1 MDKIKKFFGTF
12 IDKFKALSVTKKVA
26 YIILTLVFIGTIA
39 VLSTYMFKTKY
50 TTLFSNLDADDSK
63 VVIESLDSKGV
74 KYKVDSSSNSILV
87 PEDQVGT
94 LKLTLASEL
103 SNGSIGFEIFDESS
117 QFGLTDSEFSVKYQ
131 RAVQGELERTIKNLD
146 EVENV
151 KVNLVMP
158 EDSTFVKDPTNATAA
173 VVVKLKSGEELEESQ
188 VRALVNLVSMSVKN
202 LPTNN
207 ITIADTNGN
216 LLTDGLFDESGNSSS
231 SSSSSVEKQL
241 EDKAKYEKYLEEK
254 VQGQLE
260 PVYGKSKVKVKVNV
274 DMDFDT
280 FTQNSVTTEKDP
292 AKESE
297 QITIN
302 KDTSDGG
309 AVSQSPVDENMS
321 NKIEDEVI
329 NDSSITNYESIT
341 NYNTSGKTEENRIQA
356 PGKVKNVYA
365 SVIIDTPSLGLV
377 EKEDIQS
384 VVNKTIGQSNAEN
397 TVVMGK
403 EFDSATKEL
412 AEEALKEME
421 ESEAKEKREK
431 IIIYSAIGASV
442 LVLLITLIIIARKKK
457 KKNEEEVIMEEEN
470 TLDAIIDDEIDNT
483 EVYKPVNFDEPNNKQ
498 VLEDELKKYAK
509 EKPDQVLEI
518 IKSWI
523 SSDER

>member
-1 MDKIKKFFGTF
+1 MDKIKSFFRRF

-26 YIILTLVFIGTIA
+26 YVILTLVFIATIT
-39 VLSTYMFKTKY
+39 VLSTHMLKTKY
-50 TTLFSNLDADDSK
+50 TTLFSNLDANDSK
-63 VVIESLDSKGV
+63 VIIDSLDSKGV
-74 KYKVDSSSNSILV
+74 KYKVDNNSNSILV

-94 LKLTLASEL
+94 LKLSLASEL

-131 RAVQGELERTIKNLD
+131 RAVQGELERTIKTLD

-173 VVVKLKSGEELEESQ
+173 VVVKLKAGKTLEESQ

-231 SSSSSVEKQL
+231 SSNSSVEKQL

-254 VQGQLE
+254 VHGQLE

-274 DMDFDT
+274 DMDFDSY
-280 FTQNSVTTEKDP
+280 TQNSVTTEKDP

-302 KDTSDGG
+302 KDNSDDG

-329 NDSSITNYESIT
+329 NNSSVTSYESIT
-341 NYNTSGKTEENRIQA
+341 NYNTSGKTEENRVQA

-365 SVIIDTPSLGLV
+365 SVIIDTPSLGVV
-377 EKEDIQS
+377 EKEDVQS
-384 VVNKTIGQSNAEN
+384 VVNKTIGQSNVEN

-403 EFDSATKEL
+403 EFDSETKEL
-412 AEEALKEME
+412 AAEALKEMKKA
-421 ESEAKEKREK
+421 EAKEKKEK
-431 IIIYSAIGASV
+431 IIMYSSIAAVALVV
-442 LVLLITLIIIARKKK
+442 LMTIILLKRRKKK
-457 KKNEEEVIMEEEN
+457 EYEEIEEEEEN
-470 TLDAIIDDEIDNT
+470 TLDAVIDDEIDKT

-498 VLEDELKKYAK
+498 ALEDELKKYAK

>member
-1 MDKIKKFFGTF
+1 MDKIKSFFRRF

-26 YIILTLVFIGTIA
+26 YVILTLVFIATIT
-39 VLSTYMFKTKY
+39 VLSTHMLKTKY
-50 TTLFSNLDADDSK
+50 TTLFSNLDANDSK
-63 VVIESLDSKGV
+63 VIIDSLDSKGV
-74 KYKVDSSSNSILV
+74 KYKVDNNSNSILV

-94 LKLTLASEL
+94 LKLSLASEL

-131 RAVQGELERTIKNLD
+131 RAVQGELERTIKTLD

-173 VVVKLKSGEELEESQ
+173 VVVKLKAGKTLEESQ

-231 SSSSSVEKQL
+231 SSNSSVEKQL

-254 VQGQLE
+254 VHGQLE

-274 DMDFDT
+274 DMDFDSY
-280 FTQNSVTTEKDP
+280 TQNSVTTEKDP

-302 KDTSDGG
+302 KDNSDDG

-329 NDSSITNYESIT
+329 NNSSVTSYESTT
-341 NYNTSGKTEENRIQA
+341 NYNTSGKTEENRVQA

-365 SVIIDTPSLGLV
+365 SVIIDTPSLGVV
-377 EKEDIQS
+377 EKEDVQS
-384 VVNKTIGQSNAEN
+384 VVNKTIGQSNVEN

-403 EFDSATKEL
+403 EFDSETKEL
-412 AEEALKEME
+412 AAEALKEMKKA
-421 ESEAKEKREK
+421 EAKEKKEK
-431 IIIYSAIGASV
+431 IIMYSSIAAVALVV
-442 LVLLITLIIIARKKK
+442 LMTIILLKRRKKK
-457 KKNEEEVIMEEEN
+457 EYEEIEEEEEN
-470 TLDAIIDDEIDNT
+470 TLDAVIDDEIDKT

-498 VLEDELKKYAK
+498 ALEDELKKYAK

>member
-1 MDKIKKFFGTF
+1 
-12 IDKFKALSVTKKVA
+12 
-26 YIILTLVFIGTIA
+26 
-39 VLSTYMFKTKY
+39 
-50 TTLFSNLDADDSK
+50 
-63 VVIESLDSKGV
+63 
-74 KYKVDSSSNSILV
+74 
-87 PEDQVGT
+87 
-94 LKLTLASEL
+94 
-103 SNGSIGFEIFDESS
+103 
-117 QFGLTDSEFSVKYQ
+117 
-131 RAVQGELERTIKNLD
+131 
-146 EVENV
+146 
-151 KVNLVMP
+151 MP

-173 VVVKLKSGEELEESQ
+173 VVVKLKAGKTLEESQ

-231 SSSSSVEKQL
+231 SSNSSVEKQL

-254 VQGQLE
+254 VHGQLE

-274 DMDFDT
+274 DMDFDSY
-280 FTQNSVTTEKDP
+280 TQNSVTTEKDP

-302 KDTSDGG
+302 KDNSDDG

-329 NDSSITNYESIT
+329 NNSSVTSYESIT
-341 NYNTSGKTEENRIQA
+341 NYNTSGKTEENRVQA

-365 SVIIDTPSLGLV
+365 SVIIDTPSLGVV
-377 EKEDIQS
+377 EKEDVQS
-384 VVNKTIGQSNAEN
+384 VVNKTIGQSNVEN

-403 EFDSATKEL
+403 EFDSETKEL
-412 AEEALKEME
+412 AAEALKEMKKAE
-421 ESEAKEKREK
+421 TKEKKEK
-431 IIIYSAIGASV
+431 IIMYSSIAAVALVV
-442 LVLLITLIIIARKKK
+442 LMTIILLKRRKKK
-457 KKNEEEVIMEEEN
+457 EYEEIEEEEEN
-470 TLDAIIDDEIDNT
+470 TLDAVIDDEIDKT

-498 VLEDELKKYAK
+498 ALEDELKKYAK